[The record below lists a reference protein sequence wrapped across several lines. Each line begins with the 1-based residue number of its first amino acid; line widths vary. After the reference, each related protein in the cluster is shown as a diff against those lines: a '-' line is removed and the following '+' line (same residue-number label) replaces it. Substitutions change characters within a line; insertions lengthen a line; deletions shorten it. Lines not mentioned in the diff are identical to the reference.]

1 MEILGILA
9 LIITLISMKMKRV
22 VFLLMLLLNCGT
34 SFIIIKYF
42 HSEIYLLQ
50 FDKWT
55 VFNLLNGNNYWKEFF
70 IYFIFTLLLF
80 YCIIPLLLINKLK
93 TILNKYLYNLSL
105 NKDRFLKRF
114 FIIYVKKIVKI
125 ECWFLLPDFQRINN
139 KNYNKFNDTYS
150 IYRYLVYYICIIIH
164 LLLCLL
170 FLPLFKNP
178 FSFILIIIIITDI
191 LWSFTSILFLPLL
204 EKYKQ
209 FINDL
214 YKHEILLKSIHKI

>member
-1 MEILGILA
+1 M
-9 LIITLISMKMKRV
+9 
-22 VFLLMLLLNCGT
+22 
-34 SFIIIKYF
+34 
-42 HSEIYLLQ
+42 
-50 FDKWT
+50 
-55 VFNLLNGNNYWKEFF
+55 
-70 IYFIFTLLLF
+70 
-80 YCIIPLLLINKLK
+80 LLINKLK